1 MAGGKLP
8 PRQKM
13 IGLMYLVLLA
23 LLAMNVSK
31 SILESFVIINH
42 GIENTAETFD
52 ASNALLYNAFDK
64 AAQES
69 PAAKAWQEKA
79 EKIRKNANGL
89 YEHIDI
95 IKKKMYATIDK
106 LPEEVADTISLS
118 GISAKDNYD
127 APTLLMGIAE
137 PGSPGESALCPEC
150 SSTLLKEKL
159 NGFHKLILASFED
172 KNVKDDMK
180 NKISFL
186 GTEDMTNHEGKDEDW
201 AVAMFYHNPL
211 AAVVTTLSKI
221 QSDIRTAEAQAI
233 NKLYEN
239 IDAGGV
245 SFNNVNGI
253 AVLKK
258 GYVLDG
264 DSFSAQIFTAA
275 FDDRVEPEVYV
286 YNTENGGIDSA
297 ALKKG
302 ETDIEKL
309 MKGKKGTKWG
319 DGDWYAMSKEEII
332 GGKGY
337 LKIKEG
343 VGVHDWGGIIKLK
356 TKKGPKVYPFTSS
369 FEVGKPSTTIA
380 ATAMNV
386 FYAGIDNPIS
396 VSAPM
401 PNFKASGPGM
411 RSGKGAGQYIIKPRK
426 SGDITIN
433 VTGTD
438 ENGKTVQLGKQKFRV
453 KRIPTPVAY
462 ISGKTGTVKLTK
474 SKLGNGVINA
484 KLEGF
489 VFDLRVKVK
498 SFTLGT
504 TVNGDYKAIKV
515 TGNRMNASCKSL
527 IKKAARGQRFYL
539 EEMQVKM
546 PDGRT
551 VKMGNVTVKIG

>member
-1 MAGGKLP
+1 MAGAKLP

-31 SILESFVIINH
+31 SILDSFVVIND
-42 GIENTAETFD
+42 GIENTTTTFD
-52 ASNALLYNAFDK
+52 ASNALLYDAFDR

-69 PAAKAWQEKA
+69 PAAKAWQVKA
-79 EKIRKNANGL
+79 DKVRKSANEL
-89 YEHIDI
+89 YEHIQKL
-95 IKKKMYATIDK
+95 KKALYKGADGIS
-106 LPEEVADTISLS
+106 ESVADTIPM
-118 GISAKDNYD
+118 GHINGKDNTEV
-127 APTLLMGIAE
+127 PTRLMGIADPAK
-137 PGSPGESALCPEC
+137 PGSSIECEEC
-150 SSTLLKEKL
+150 SSTLLREKL
-159 NGFHKLILASFED
+159 NAFHKGLLAVFDD
-172 KNVKDDMK
+172 KNVKDDIEK
-180 NKISFL
+180 KIVFL
-186 GTEDMTNHEGKDEDW
+186 ETHEVHSHGGDKDVWE
-201 AVAMFYHNPL
+201 VGMFYGTPL

-221 QSDIRTAEAQAI
+221 QSDVRTAEAQVI
-233 NKLYEN
+233 NRLYEN

-245 SFNNVNGI
+245 SFNKVEGM
-253 AVLKK
+253 AVLPKA
-258 GYVLDG
+258 YILDG
-264 DSFSAQIFTAA
+264 DSFAARIFTVAS
-275 FDDRVEPEVYV
+275 DDRVDPEVFV
-286 YNTENGGIDSA
+286 FTQNGGIDSA
-297 ALKKG
+297 ALNKG
-302 ETDIEKL
+302 ETDIDKL
-309 MKGKKGTKWG
+309 MKGTKGTKWG
-319 DGDWYAMSKEEII
+319 EGDWYPMTKEDII
-332 GGKGY
+332 AGEGK

-343 VGVHDWGGIIKLK
+343 VGVHNWGGIIKIK

-411 RSGKGAGQYIIKPRK
+411 RAGKGAGQYVIKPRK
-426 SGDITIN
+426 SGDVTIN
-433 VTGTD
+433 VVGTD

-462 ISGKTGTVKLTK
+462 IGGKTGTVKLTK

-484 KLEGF
+484 KMEGF

-504 TVNGDYKAIKV
+504 TVNGDYKAVKV
-515 TGNRMNASCKSL
+515 TGNRMNASCKAL
-527 IKKAARGQRFYL
+527 IKKASRGQRFYL

-551 VKMGNVTVKIG
+551 VKLGNVTVKIG

>member
-31 SILESFVIINH
+31 SILDSFVVINH
-42 GIENTAETFD
+42 GIEVTAKTFD
-52 ASNALLYNAFDK
+52 ASNEILYTAFDK
-64 AAQES
+64 AASES
-69 PAAKAWQEKA
+69 PAAKVWAEKA
-79 EKIRKNANGL
+79 QKVKKSANELYLHIEKIKV
-89 YEHIDI
+89 E
-95 IKKKMYATIDK
+95 MYKTIDQ
-106 LPEEVADTISLS
+106 LEQSVADTIPLAL
-118 GISAKDNYD
+118 ISAKDNYD
-127 APTLLMGIAE
+127 APSRLMGISDPAN
-137 PGSPGESALCPEC
+137 PGSDPSCPDC
-150 SSTLLKEKL
+150 SSKLLKEKI
-159 NGFHKLILASFED
+159 NSYHKGLLAVFED
-172 KNVKDDMK
+172 KNVKEDIES
-180 NKISFL
+180 KITFL
-186 GTEDMTNHEGKDEDW
+186 ETHEIVHSGVKDKWESG
-201 AVAMFYHNPL
+201 MFYHNPL
-211 AAVVTTLSKI
+211 AAVITTLSKI
-221 QSDIRTAEAQAI
+221 QSDVRTAEAQVI
-233 NKLYEN
+233 NRLYEN

-245 SFNNVNGI
+245 SFNKVEGM
-253 AVLKK
+253 AVLPKA
-258 GYVLDG
+258 YILDG
-264 DSFSAQIFTAA
+264 DSFAARIFTVAS
-275 FDDRVEPEVYV
+275 DDRVDPEVFV
-286 YNTENGGIDSA
+286 FTQNGGIDSA

-302 ETDIEKL
+302 ETDIDKL
-309 MKGKKGTKWG
+309 MKGTKGTKWG
-319 DGDWYAMSKEEII
+319 EGDWYPMTKEDII
-332 GGKGY
+332 AGEGK

-343 VGVHDWGGIIKLK
+343 VGVHNWGGIIKIK

-411 RSGKGAGQYIIKPRK
+411 RSGKGPGQYVIKPRK

-438 ENGKTVQLGKQKFRV
+438 DNGKTVQLGKQKFRV
-453 KRIPTPVAY
+453 KKIPTPVAY
-462 ISGKTGTVKLTK
+462 IGGKTGTVKLTK

-484 KLEGF
+484 KMEGF

-504 TVNGDYKAIKV
+504 TVNGDYKAVKV
-515 TGNRMNASCKSL
+515 TGNKMNASCKSL

-551 VKMGNVTVKIG
+551 VKLGNVTVKIG